1 MLCTDTMSVPALT
14 RLCSLP
20 VFPCPL
26 PLHIPGRI
34 ASRSP
39 SGCGESL
46 GTGLALFSFCY
57 SLLLWPLWFNRR
69 LNFLLKGC
77 AQRSHTHTP
86 STNLTSTATVPHG
99 VDIQTEH
106 SARTRSA
113 KIPAHRCCKLWADG
127 KRQWQSVAVAKM
139 KASRVRKCPFRQ

>member
-1 MLCTDTMSVPALT
+1 MSVPALT

-34 ASRSP
+34 ASRSL

-77 AQRSHTHTP
+77 AQRSHTH
-86 STNLTSTATVPHG
+86 SIDKLNLRRQRRRARTATVPHSVYTD
-99 VDIQTEH
+99 VDRSQWAVGEDIGTSLVHARFGQTE
-106 SARTRSA
+106 TV
-113 KIPAHRCCKLWADG
+113 
-127 KRQWQSVAVAKM
+127 SVAAAKV
-139 KASRVRKCPFRQ
+139 KASRVRKCPFQQ

>member
-1 MLCTDTMSVPALT
+1 MSVPALT

-77 AQRSHTHTP
+77 AQRSHTH
-86 STNLTSTATVPHG
+86 SFDKLNLRRQRRTHSVYTDVDRSQLFINTVSVVHIG
-99 VDIQTEH
+99 LSVESLVQW
-106 SARTRSA
+106 AG
-113 KIPAHRCCKLWADG
+113 CCLYELCVCVQCKS
-127 KRQWQSVAVAKM
+127 QYT
-139 KASRVRKCPFRQ
+139 